1 MAYKVKKSKNKDIN
15 IRANELHL
23 NFIELN
29 DKAREIYGTD
39 FNDLSW
45 KEQKQIS
52 KKVAKGFHFKV
63 H

>member
-1 MAYKVKKSKNKDIN
+1 MAYKIKSKNKEIN
-15 IRANELHL
+15 LTARELHL

-29 DKAREIYGTD
+29 DKAQEVYGTD
-39 FNDLSW
+39 FKNLSW
-45 KEQKQIS
+45 KEQTQIS